1 MLFNIS
7 PPYRFNNSLTTDL
20 ILNLKT
26 YHGFNLVNSKL
37 IALLPDLASF
47 ILIVDE
53 GSFTAAAKKLDVT
66 PSALSKLITRLESA
80 LSVKLFERTTRKL
93 VITPT
98 GQQVYDQ
105 AIVMVNAAQQA
116 WELSTTDHKQ
126 ATGSLTIAAPEAF
139 LNSVLQPFVVPFLQQ
154 YPDIQLKL
162 RVADGE
168 IDLLRDGIDVAFKLT
183 DKPDE
188 NLVLKEVGKT
198 NLVLCAS
205 PEYIDKRGMPSH
217 PTDLQHHDC
226 LYLAETERDNVWDF
240 FKDDEFHSMT
250 VSGRYAVNHSQM
262 RLTGV
267 KNALGIGIFH
277 DFVIAEAIE
286 NRQVV
291 PVLSD
296 WTIKSN
302 YHGAVAMQYPQTK
315 YMPARLRVFIDYI
328 SQALGD
334 KLANS

>member
-1 MLFNIS
+1 MKN
-7 PPYRFNNSLTTDL
+7 T
-20 ILNLKT
+20 
-26 YHGFNLVNSKL
+26 KL

-53 GSFTAAAKKLDVT
+53 GSFTAAAKLLEVT
-66 PSALSKLITRLESA
+66 PSALSKLVTRLETS

-93 VITPT
+93 IITRS

-105 AIVMVNAAQQA
+105 AMVMVNAAKQA
-116 WELSTTDHKQ
+116 VELSTSDHQ
-126 ATGSLTIAAPEAF
+126 EMSGALTVAAPEAF
-139 LNSVLQPFVVPFLQQ
+139 LNSVLQPHVVPFLQK
-154 YPDIQLKL
+154 YPHIQLKL

-168 IDLLRDGIDVAFKLT
+168 IDLIRDGIDVAFKLT

-188 NLVLKEVGKT
+188 NLVLREVSKT

-205 PEYIDKRGMPSH
+205 PEYLQQHGMPSH
-217 PTDLQHHDC
+217 PTQLKHHDC
-226 LYLAETERDNVWDF
+226 LYLAETDRDHIWDF
-240 FKDDEFHSMT
+240 FKEDEYHSVP

-277 DFVIAEAIE
+277 DFVIADAIALK
-286 NRQVV
+286 QVV
-291 PVLSD
+291 PVLND

-302 YHGAVAMQYPQTK
+302 YHGAIAMQYPQTK
-315 YMPARLRVFIDYI
+315 YMPARLRGFIDYMTE
-328 SQALGD
+328 QLGQH
-334 KLANS
+334 